1 MLNQRF
7 SAVIGGSFALV
18 LISLSVQAQSLNQNL
33 DSYLHKFTSWGHPN
47 IQGVWDRRTITP
59 LERPERLADKAFF
72 TQDEIREYEAASA
85 ARPDGR
91 PLDSGRAGI
100 SVHDPGDLDYG
111 STVVA
116 TGQTSLIVNPSA
128 GRIPAYTESAIQ
140 KAEARAKLR
149 EGRGP
154 ADSWIDRSLTERC
167 ITWGVPQGM
176 LPQAYNN
183 NLKILQTPT
192 HVMLYVE
199 MLHNVRIIPIDGRRH
214 LPDSVRQWHGDSRGY
229 WEGNTLVVRTKNFSE
244 KSSFRRANTDLEIEE
259 RFHRNDEDQL
269 EYTLKVMDETTW
281 ESDWTVAFPM
291 ARGNQPLY
299 EFACHEGNYGLINIL
314 SVARNLEKQN
324 SDQ

>member
-1 MLNQRF
+1 MLNRRF
-7 SAVIGGSFALV
+7 FAVIGAY
-18 LISLSVQAQSLNQNL
+18 LILPLAPFSAQGQPLNQNL
-33 DSYLHKFTSWGHPN
+33 DSYLEGLTSWGHPN

-59 LERPERLADKAFF
+59 LERPERLANKAFL
-72 TQDEIREYEAASA
+72 TPDEIRDYEAASA

-111 STVVA
+111 STVVP
-116 TGQTSLIVNPSA
+116 TGQTSLVVVPA
-128 GRIPAYTESAIQ
+128 TGRIPAYTDTAIL
-140 KAEARAKLR
+140 KAEAITKMR

-154 ADSWIDRSLTERC
+154 ADSWTDRSLTERC

-199 MLHNVRIIPIDGRRH
+199 MLHNVRIIPIDGRPH
-214 LPDSVRQWHGDSRGY
+214 IPDSVRQWHGDSRGY
-229 WEGNTLVVRTKNFSE
+229 WEGDSLIVRTKNFSE
-244 KSSFRRANTDLEIEE
+244 KSSFRRANVDLQIEE
-259 RFHRNDEDQL
+259 RFRRNEDDQL
-269 EYTLKVMDETTW
+269 EYTLKVMDDTTW
-281 ESDWTVAFPM
+281 KSDWAVSFPM
-291 ARGNQPLY
+291 TRGDQPLY

-324 SDQ
+324 SGE